1 MSDLCKIN
9 PGMVAAGIV
18 EGSVAHVIA
27 STWKYG
33 NCYTNSIEI
42 AKALGLDPAAPSRP
56 APSPYRF
63 TVNVEPWD
71 AGTGTEYEV
80 YLTRQSMSGIRYFI
94 SDHPTEAPARSDAVL
109 VLAALHQATL
119 EGDTP

>member
-1 MSDLCKIN
+1 MSLCEMN

-42 AKALGLDPAAPSRP
+42 ARALGLDPDAPSRP

-63 TVNVEPWD
+63 TVSVER
-71 AGTGTEYEV
+71 
-80 YLTRQSMSGIRYFI
+80 RQPHGRWRTSINEDGRPIFVMSGH
-94 SDHPTEAPARSDAVL
+94 DTEAEARSHAAL